1 MMNEKKNWGSTVLG
15 WFVVKE
21 EDEQLRVADSA
32 PTGDLAPPGLE
43 EAPPSPPAP
52 AFAKDPPPA
61 PGGKVDFDAVFEA
74 GGVDAEERDRFSKAS
89 QLLASL
95 PEGTDPVVKRQIV
108 EASLKAF
115 GVPIDKIIEA
125 GVEQIQALE
134 AYQRAGAGD
143 TKLVSEEAER
153 KIAAFEAEIR
163 QIRQIVEERVREQVG
178 VVTSCNQRKLEV
190 QRVLE
195 FFGQEAVARVVR
207 DSPKLID
214 PTAPVPPMKE
224 K

>member
-15 WFVVKE
+15 WFVVKG
-21 EDEQLRVADSA
+21 EDDPLPVADSA
-32 PTGDLAPPGLE
+32 AGSDLAPPGLE
-43 EAPPSPPAP
+43 EAPPPAAP
-52 AFAKDPPPA
+52 AFVTAPPPA
-61 PGGKVDFDAVFEA
+61 PGGNVDFDAVFEA
-74 GGVDAEERDRFSKAS
+74 GGSDAEERGRISKAA

-95 PEGTDPVVKRQIV
+95 PEGTDPTVKRQIV

-115 GVPIDKIIEA
+115 GVPIDQIIEA
-125 GVEQIQALE
+125 AAEQVQVLE
-134 AYQRAGAGD
+134 AYQRAGAAD
-143 TKLVSEEAER
+143 TKKVAEEAER
-153 KIAAFEAEIR
+153 KIAAFEEEIR
-163 QIRQIVEERVREQVG
+163 RIRQVVAERVQEQVG
-178 VVTSCNQRKLEV
+178 VVNACNQRKLEV

-214 PTAPVPPMKE
+214 PTAPIPPTKE

>member
-1 MMNEKKNWGSTVLG
+1 MMNERKTWGSTVLG

-21 EDEQLRVADSA
+21 DGERGDPA
-32 PTGDLAPPGLE
+32 PDAAAGDLTPPDLAAPASPAPPALV
-43 EAPPSPPAP
+43 
-52 AFAKDPPPA
+52 KDPPPA

-74 GGVDAEERDRFSKAS
+74 GGVDAEERDRFAKAS
-89 QLLASL
+89 QLLGSL

-125 GVEQIQALE
+125 GVEQIQALD
-134 AYQRAGAGD
+134 AYQRAGAAD
-143 TKLVSEEAER
+143 TKAVSEEAER
-153 KIAAFEAEIR
+153 KIAAFEEEIR
-163 QIRQIVEERVREQVG
+163 RIRQVVEERVREQVG
-178 VVTSCNQRKLEV
+178 VVTACNQRKLDV

-214 PTAPVPPMKE
+214 PSAPAEPAKE